1 MLGALPARTTNFVK
15 KINYLCCMIR
25 LKSLLLESS
34 VDDIVSNFEKSIL
47 TKYPQLD
54 SFEIYYDG
62 NNNSIFFSDI
72 NIKKKFRKMGIG
84 SKVLTD
90 VINFGDK
97 LKLPIVLIPDSDDIP
112 RLINFYKRFGFVVN
126 SGINKTLNIPNAI
139 SMFRLPV

>member
-1 MLGALPARTTNFVK
+1 
-15 KINYLCCMIR
+15 MIK
-25 LKSLLLESS
+25 LKCLLLESG

-72 NIKKKFRKMGIG
+72 NIKKKFRKKGIG

-126 SGINKTLNIPNAI
+126 SGINKALNIPNAI
-139 SMFRLPV
+139 SMFRLPI

>member
-1 MLGALPARTTNFVK
+1 
-15 KINYLCCMIR
+15 MIK
-25 LKSLLLESS
+25 LKCLLLESG
-34 VDDIVSNFEKSIL
+34 VEDIVSNFEKSIL

-72 NIKKKFRKMGIG
+72 NIKKKFRKKGIG

-139 SMFRLPV
+139 SMFRLPI